1 MSEAATMTWRPVGA
15 SALVDGSSALVAT
28 EWSSPRAPRPPTEVV
43 AGDDATPPIVEPGVA
58 RRAVVVAFA
67 VAAAFGAVSFLSG
80 LVWSPPAEAPADAVV
95 VVVESGDTLWSVA
108 REAVPSG
115 EIAPLVA
122 SLEAER
128 GGAPLRVGEV
138 IVVDPG

>member
-28 EWSSPRAPRPPTEVV
+28 EWSSPRPPTEVV
-43 AGDDATPPIVEPGVA
+43 AGDDATPPIVEPGVG

-122 SLEAER
+122 SLDAER